1 MNKHWFTLYGDT
13 FLWLKDNMGLVYNSG
28 NKKRFLFP
36 VSDKIEE
43 ICHQLLATENL
54 YTVGLTDETINDDE
68 INQWIHSLIDIQA
81 GYLSLNVEFGQ
92 RPISLKP
99 ILKVQDNRKYYE
111 EQQELG
117 FRGKILQNLHELTF
131 YMNGSE
137 QGNDEYF
144 KQAIY
149 PVRSNVPHLQT
160 MK

>member
-13 FLWLKDNMGLVYNSG
+13 FLWLKDNTGLVYNAG

-36 VSDKIEE
+36 VSDKIKE
-43 ICHQLLATENL
+43 ICHQLLETENL
-54 YTVGLTDETINDDE
+54 YTVGLTDEAINDDE
-68 INQWIHSLIDIQA
+68 INQWIHSLIDMQA
-81 GYLSLNVEFGQ
+81 GYLSLNVEFNK
-92 RPISLKP
+92 RPVSLKP

-111 EQQELG
+111 EQQKLG
-117 FRGKILQNLHELTF
+117 FKGKILQNLHELTF